1 MVKSVHVAVG
11 EITPRTYAE
20 VTSAFES
27 PDSAFKKYVPRDD
40 PFITPLNLMHKF
52 DAVAADSLSAIR
64 TSSDASFNACEALIA
79 LLDNE
84 CCDDID
90 EFLVD
95 GCFDRVTPNA
105 TKPAQRVTP
114 TAISELGTEANP
126 IVID

>member
-27 PDSAFKKYVPRDD
+27 PNSAFKKYVPRDD
-40 PFITPLNLMHKF
+40 PFISPVNLMHKF
-52 DAVAADSLSAIR
+52 DAVAADRLSAVR
-64 TSSDASFNACEALIA
+64 TPSYASFDACEALVE

-84 CCDDID
+84 CDADFN
-90 EFLVD
+90 EFLAE
-95 GCFDRVTPNA
+95 GCFDRVTPGA
-105 TKPAQRVTP
+105 DKPAQRIVP
-114 TAISELGTEANP
+114 TAVSELGTEDNP